1 MARPK
6 SNNDNQPN
14 TATLT
19 PEQQAIAERVA
30 GQDTDWF
37 AIGEES
43 MNDFSLQVNP
53 MDLDPNYPEAAKM
66 QREKKYVFRW
76 CERSA
81 SRVDQLTRTAKPP
94 LRWAIVNRQN
104 LPEMEGYVDSMMG
117 CVCALDQILL
127 FKPYSHAEIV
137 NKAKAELARA
147 KTRAPEQ
154 KVQHDDVE
162 VMTGPRHKIG
172 SNDVVTYE
180 DERTDGFGDLV
191 VDE

>member
-6 SNNDNQPN
+6 SNNNDQ
-14 TATLT
+14 AQRAVLT

-37 AIGEES
+37 TIGEES
-43 MNDFSLQVNP
+43 MNDFSMMINP
-53 MDLDPNYPEAAKM
+53 MDLIPNYPEAAKL
-66 QREKKYVFRW
+66 QDEKKYVFRW

-94 LRWAIVNRQN
+94 LKWAIVNRQN
-104 LPEMEGYVDSMMG
+104 LPEMSEYVDSMMG

-127 FKPYSHAEIV
+127 FKPYSHAAIV
-137 NKAKAELARA
+137 NKAKAEMAKAR
-147 KTRAPEQ
+147 TRAPEQ
-154 KVQHDDVE
+154 KVQHEDVE
-162 VMTGPRHKIG
+162 VMTGPKHKIG
-172 SNDVVTYE
+172 SNDVVTYQ
-180 DERTDGFGDLV
+180 DERTEDLGDLV